1 MTLVAAADYLIVP
14 KDMEE
19 TALREHN
26 SETPVFPDNWNEA
39 LATFLEQPEIK
50 VMKKTKRSEKE
61 VDIRPMIYDMHMEPS
76 GICMQLA
83 AGSENNLK
91 PDLVMETFLKY
102 VGEEEVKLHYHRR
115 EVCIIRITWLG
126 YFILLMCRGKWYSNE
141 LEAE

>member
-1 MTLVAAADYLIVP
+1 MNQTMADGIDVVSFRQIQDEKKYSGMTLVAAADYLIVP

-76 GICMQLA
+76 GIYMQLA

-102 VGEEEVKLHYHRR
+102 IGEE
-115 EVCIIRITWLG
+115 
-126 YFILLMCRGKWYSNE
+126 
-141 LEAE
+141 